1 MNSPPVHTEK
11 TGARTAK
18 TGNRIANPVVTVVL
32 AASAFFF
39 SSLSGCMGG
48 TSTEA
53 GNPGLTLE
61 FQEDGRNVEVEG
73 AMQFYVANSNPE
85 FYNPEPDDGN
95 GTGPRAE
102 IENRPRWDAIG
113 FTSTHTYSLS
123 RSDIAGALFEHPQF
137 VLQKRSAA
145 QDQAV
150 LPDFNIV
157 VIGNGGR
164 MSLLAGI
171 HMDPETG
178 EFSVIG
184 GKPGGNLIVGIS
196 QERDYSGTVDTST
209 AAGRPIALFV
219 PGTNFYA
226 PVRKNAFTFF
236 GLPAGRMPLR
246 WVSANGVIRDMPDS
260 LGDTWTKPLRPG
272 ERVDSIA
279 LPEPMV
285 AVQLP
290 TATPQGQFA
299 FTDSVS
305 VTLSSEAGATIYY
318 SLDGS
323 TPDNN
328 SKPYTGPIMI
338 RSSATLKAVAYI
350 KGRNHSAVSVNNYT
364 LVPAQPVALPASQT
378 FRDTLRITL
387 TTKSEDAVI
396 YYTLDGSEPGAGSR
410 TYAQPFLIDSTTI
423 LKAVTDVSGLGRSR
437 VTEEKYIRL
446 DDSLTEAQADSL
458 PAKPVA
464 APPVG
469 TYADTVRVV
478 LATATTGA
486 AIYYTLDGS
495 EPGITSTL
503 FSGGPLVL
511 AANTT
516 IKAVAVSEMGKSPV
530 MTGNYL
536 VTLPNPP

>member
-1 MNSPPVHTEK
+1 MNSPHV
-11 TGARTAK
+11 
-18 TGNRIANPVVTVVL
+18 RIAKPVLAVVL

-61 FQEDGRNVEVEG
+61 FREDGRNVEVSG

-85 FYNPEPDDGN
+85 FYNPEPDDGD
-95 GTGPRAE
+95 GTRPRVE

-113 FTSTHTYSLS
+113 FAATHTYSLS
-123 RSDIAGALFEHPQF
+123 RSDIAGALFERPQL
-137 VLQKRSAA
+137 VLQKRAAA

-178 EFSVIG
+178 EFSVTGG
-184 GKPGGNLIVGIS
+184 GKPGDNLIVDIS

-260 LGDTWTKPLRPG
+260 LGAAWTKPLQPG

-290 TATPQGQFA
+290 SATPPGQFA

-305 VTLSSEAGATIYY
+305 VTLNSEAGAAIYY

-328 SKPYTGPIMI
+328 SKPYTVPIII

-364 LVPAQPVALPASQT
+364 LVPAQPTALPASRT

-387 TTKSEDAVI
+387 TSKSEDAII

-410 TYAQPFLIDSTTI
+410 TYTQPFLIDSTAI

-446 DDSLTEAQADSL
+446 DDSLPEAPADSL
-458 PAKPVA
+458 PLSAKPVA
-464 APPVG
+464 APAAG
-469 TYADTVRVV
+469 TYTDTVHVV
-478 LATATTGA
+478 LATPAEGA
-486 AIYYTLDGS
+486 SIYYTLDGS

-503 FSGGPLVL
+503 FSGVPLVL
-511 AANTT
+511 AANTVV
-516 IKAVAVSEMGKSPV
+516 KAVAVSEKGKSPV
-530 MTGNYL
+530 MTGSYL
-536 VTLPNPP
+536 VTVPNP